1 MVTIQLKNL
10 LFFSY
15 HGIHEEERILGNTFE
30 INVDITFNEADRI
43 DSLEQI
49 INYASVYDIIRQR
62 MTIPTELLETVVL
75 DIARQVHAFDSRIL
89 SITVSI
95 EKKNPPI
102 PGMEGSV
109 AVTFRKDF

>member
-10 LFFSY
+10 LFFSH
-15 HGIHEEERILGNTFE
+15 HGIHEEEKILGNEFE
-30 INVDITFNEADRI
+30 VNAELSFEADDHI
-43 DSLEQI
+43 DSLEQT

-62 MTIPTELLETVVL
+62 MTIPTGLLETVTQ

-109 AVTFRKDF
+109 GVTFRKDF